1 MDHKENKP
9 TVFSKVVVHT
19 PLNGRWSESTAKSGN
34 AHEEQ
39 T

>member
-9 TVFSKVVVHT
+9 TVFLKVAVHT
-19 PLNGRWSESTAKSGN
+19 PLNGGWYERTAKSGN

>member
-9 TVFSKVVVHT
+9 TVFLKAVHT
-19 PLNGRWSESTAKSGN
+19 PLNGGWYERTAKSGN